1 METMKYSFYGGDNPA
16 VAGLSPITNEYK
28 GIGSPMDLYR
38 ELCECWCEKTS
49 PPRMRD
55 RWTPENKTLGQC
67 SITAFLVQDIF
78 GGEVYGI
85 PLPGGFFHCFNIVD
99 GILFDLTNEQ
109 FGDKKLDYE
118 NRYPQSRRVHF
129 DNKEKFERY
138 ELLKERLKMR
148 CNYSDIFVP

>member
-1 METMKYSFYGGDNPA
+1 MEKMKYNFYGGDNPA
-16 VAGLSPITNEYK
+16 VAELSPITNEYK

-55 RWTPENKTLGQC
+55 RWTADNKTLGQC

-99 GILFDLTNEQ
+99 GVLFDLTNEQ

-138 ELLKERLKMR
+138 ELLKERLKMK
-148 CNYSDIFVP
+148 SEKEDLL

>member
-16 VAGLSPITNEYK
+16 VAELSPITNEYK
-28 GIGSPMDLYR
+28 VIGSPMDLYR

-138 ELLKERLKMR
+138 ELLKERLKMKQR
-148 CNYSDIFVP
+148 GR